1 MTDGKSM
8 LGKIV
13 KVTVDRPMGSFH
25 PKHQNLYY
33 PVNYGYIE
41 GIPAPDGEEQDV
53 YILGV
58 DRPVKGFTGRI
69 IAVVRRSDD
78 VEEKWVAAP
87 EDMSF
92 TREQIQ
98 EQIFFQEQY
107 FQSEIILLDE
117 RERQESNM
125 TETRENPARPEG
137 EIGEKMLK
145 RMNKSHGPLRDF
157 GLSQI
162 SWRPHMRILDVGCGG
177 GATIR
182 EMLELSKDSVI
193 DGVDHSGV
201 SVAQSRE
208 LNRDYLENRCHICQ
222 GDAAELPFM
231 ENTYDLVTAVE
242 TIYFWPDPEK
252 ALSEILRV
260 LKPSGIFAVLN
271 EGSDPEQC
279 DWPAIDGFLR
289 IYRPEE
295 LKSLMEEAGFEEIKI
310 YHGEGQMIC
319 VTGRKKG
326 EER

>member
-78 VEEKWVAAP
+78 VEEKRVAAP

-193 DGVDHSGV
+193 DGVDYSEV

-271 EGSDPEQC
+271 EGSDPDQC